1 MSAPLRGQA
10 IMEMRRG
17 SGALAR
23 LSVGSDQ
30 LDAVLQGGLPRY
42 SAVIISGLPGTGKMI
57 LSPQAAFANAQAG
70 RTCLYLTTLAEPPL
84 KMLRFLQGFTFF
96 QPDLIA
102 TRVRYGDLGAVLRTD
117 GPADVLTQVV
127 GLLRE
132 HRPELVVIDS
142 FIFKAKQAR
151 AIYDALD
158 IAKCEIEKGQA

>member
-17 SGALAR
+17 SGALDR
-23 LSVGSDQ
+23 LSVGSAQ

-42 SAVIISGLPGTGKMI
+42 SVVIISGLPGTGKTI
-57 LSPQAAFANAQAG
+57 LSPQAAFVNAQAG
-70 RTCLYLTTLAEPPL
+70 RTCLYLTTLAQPPL

-102 TRVRYGDLGAVLRTD
+102 TKVRYGDLGAALRTD
-117 GPADVLTQVV
+117 GPDGPAHVLTQVV

-142 FIFKAKQAR
+142 FKCLR
-151 AIYDALD
+151 D
-158 IAKCEIEKGQA
+158 IIRDP